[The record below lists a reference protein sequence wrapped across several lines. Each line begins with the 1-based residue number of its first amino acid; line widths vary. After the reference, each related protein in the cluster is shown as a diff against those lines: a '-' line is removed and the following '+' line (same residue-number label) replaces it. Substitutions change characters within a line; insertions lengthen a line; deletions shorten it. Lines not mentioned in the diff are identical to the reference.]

1 MEQELTV
8 EMRESEGSEER
19 SGLQASVTAFT
30 AGDLLHPRRCGWLG
44 KTTHQR

>member
-8 EMRESEGSEER
+8 EMRASEGSEER

-30 AGDLLHPRRCGWLG
+30 AGDVLRSRRCEWLG
-44 KTTHQR
+44 KNTHQR